1 MRAGFSGKGGKKGK
15 AVGTPPRIPRP
26 VERDVA
32 VLDRS
37 GSLGGGSG
45 EKERV
50 VLEGKLKTWRSEI
63 WAAEDGMGSGI
74 WAAADEDVVSRK
86 GKMRRPRAMSCFNLA
101 GQVAAEVEEDD
112 DSSRSS
118 WSSNSQR

>member
-1 MRAGFSGKGGKKGK
+1 MRAGFSSKGRKKGK
-15 AVGTPPRIPRP
+15 MIGTPPRIPQP
-26 VERDVA
+26 MERDVVA
-32 VLDRS
+32 LDRS

-50 VLEGKLKTWRSEI
+50 VLERKLKTWRSEI

-74 WAAADEDVVSRK
+74 WAAADDDVVSRK

>member
-1 MRAGFSGKGGKKGK
+1 MI
-15 AVGTPPRIPRP
+15 GTPPRIPQP
-26 VERDVA
+26 VERDAV

-63 WAAEDGMGSGI
+63 WAAAEDEMGSGI
-74 WAAADEDVVSRK
+74 WAAADDDVASRK